1 MSDCGSGHVTKETG
15 SQKGILSVFHRCIR
29 TPENAKTT
37 GFVFIRYFSPR
48 VRDQGELEHHSKG
61 HPGRQL
67 LTSLKQGG
75 GVVERKDLGTWY
87 TLPRHTSSGLLPST
101 WLHHQQ
107 PIQLRVHQQMHQWS
121 QLEPSRSND
130 LSKALHLAN
139 QPFIQELSGD
149 IFRFLNHNRDI
160 MHTTGYFC
168 IHAHVLFSSS
178 SSKLFLRRRKRND

>member
-15 SQKGILSVFHRCIR
+15 SQKGILSVFHACIR

-37 GFVFIRYFSPR
+37 GFVFIHYFSPC
-48 VRDQGELEHHSKG
+48 VRDCGELEHHSKG

-67 LTSLKQGG
+67 LTWLKQGG
-75 GVVERKDLGTWY
+75 GVIEIKGLGTWY
-87 TLPRHTSSGLLPST
+87 TLPRHTSNGLLPST
-101 WLHHQQ
+101 RLHHQQ
-107 PIQLRVHQQMHQWS
+107 SIQLRDQQTHQWS

-168 IHAHVLFSSS
+168 IHAHVSFS